1 MDIFA
6 HTLWAGAGIV
16 AARRL
21 LGIAP
26 RTIALTVLL
35 AALPDVFHLLP
46 IVAWW
51 LFGDGSMA
59 ILRAYAIAVPGQE
72 PVMPPIVTLL
82 SRHLHC
88 IPHSAIV
95 AGAVTMLI
103 WWVRHSLWIPL
114 LGWWSHIII
123 DVFTHSADYYPS
135 PVLYPFTQAGF
146 DGIAWNTPWFMVLNY
161 VALGTTGWWL
171 WRSRACKKAINRYVR

>member
-6 HTLWAGAGIV
+6 HTLWAGVGIV
-16 AARRL
+16 AARRHL
-21 LGIAP
+21 SIAP
-26 RTIALTVLL
+26 RTIALTVL
-35 AALPDVFHLLP
+35 
-46 IVAWW
+46 
-51 LFGDGSMA
+51 
-59 ILRAYAIAVPGQE
+59 R
-72 PVMPPIVTLL
+72 
-82 SRHLHC
+82 R
-88 IPHSAIV
+88 
-95 AGAVTMLI
+95 
-103 WWVRHSLWIPL
+103 SLWIPL

-171 WRSRACKKAINRYVR
+171 WRSRASKKAINRYVR